1 MTIQQVEDGVGLSGA
16 MTAEDLENA
25 KQQGFQA
32 LICNRR
38 PAESPDH
45 DEQALAQK
53 AQSLGLSW
61 TCIPVA
67 TGEYSDADVAA
78 FHEAL
83 ETLPRP
89 LLIFCRSGRRSIHL
103 WALARIR
110 HDGEQP
116 ETVLERMRA
125 VGHDPETLR
134 PLLEPA
140 GGSPEPE

>member
-1 MTIQQVEDGVGLSGA
+1 MTIDKLEDGIGLTGA
-16 MTAEDLENA
+16 LKPEDLESA
-25 KQQGFQA
+25 HQQGYQA

-38 PAESPDH
+38 AGESPDH
-45 DEQALAQK
+45 DEKALGDK
-53 AQSLGLSW
+53 ARALGLSW

-110 HDGEQP
+110 HGGEPP
-116 ETVLERMRA
+116 EMVLEHMRA
-125 VGHDPETLR
+125 LGHDPETLR
-134 PLLEPA
+134 PLLEHA
-140 GGSPEPE
+140 R

>member
-1 MTIQQVEDGVGLSGA
+1 MTIHQLEDGVGLTGA
-16 MTAEDLENA
+16 MKPEDLQSA
-25 KQQGFQA
+25 HQQGYQS
-32 LICNRR
+32 LICNRQ
-38 PAESPDH
+38 PGEDSPEH
-45 DEQALAQK
+45 DEPALGDRAR
-53 AQSLGLSW
+53 ALGLSW

-103 WALARIR
+103 WALARVR

-125 VGHDPETLR
+125 LGHDPETLR
-134 PLLEPA
+134 PLLGSA
-140 GGSPEPE
+140 GDG